1 MMWSLYH
8 HFAASI
14 SVNPCSTMQRHT
26 EMAAK
31 EFDVRQ
37 LNLLSPEQKITLA
50 KELHYKYNATIQQLR
65 RILRFRSPVR
75 KNAHFTDAS
84 PIWT

>member
-1 MMWSLYH
+1 M
-8 HFAASI
+8 
-14 SVNPCSTMQRHT
+14 T
-26 EMAAK
+26 AK

-65 RILRFRSPVR
+65 RILNLDINILTQLFPSPPNYR
-75 KNAHFTDAS
+75 
-84 PIWT
+84 P